1 MTTAP
6 PRSHRDTLS
15 DILAL
20 QASRWH
26 QARRRERAAMRG
38 LQDAIREAHAA
49 GIPAA
54 EIARR
59 AEVNRRTVR
68 RALGAG

>member
-1 MTTAP
+1 MTTTP
-6 PRSHRDTLS
+6 PRSHR

-26 QARRRERAAMRG
+26 QARRQERDAMG
-38 LQDAIREAHAA
+38 ALQDAIREAHAA
-49 GIPAA
+49 GIPAV

-59 AEVNRRTVR
+59 AGVNRRTVR
-68 RALGAG
+68 RALGAD